1 MFINSK
7 EDLINYFHQG
17 AKKDLLIGVENEKF
31 LFDGSTNSRAT
42 YQKINQVLNYLKKF
56 GWKEIKEGKNII
68 GLSQNGKNISL
79 EPGNQIEL
87 AGTKLKNIH
96 EMCSESFV
104 FLDQM
109 KKTCND
115 LNLKMISVGFDPI
128 TKIENVPK
136 NPKQRYKIMTIEMPK
151 HGKSSLEMMYQT
163 CGTQVNLDYNSE
175 SDFKIKFKL
184 ASFLTPVSVALFA
197 NSSIKEMKLSNF
209 LSYRS
214 KIWQNTSRGGLPE
227 IFLEDMDFEKY
238 ADMSLNMPLLFI
250 LQNSKYI
257 NTEGKTFKDFIN
269 GNIKEIENKKPT
281 LKDFEIHLATIFTE
295 VRLKQ
300 YIEIRSLDACEW
312 DCHCAGPAF
321 YTGLLYGNLDEAYEI
336 INKWNK
342 SDVMNAYIEAPE
354 KGLNTM
360 INNKSIL
367 EWSKI
372 LLNLSKK
379 GLQKR
384 NIKNKSGKD
393 ESIFLKNIE
402 NTLLNKKTKA
412 EKTIEDF
419 NEKKGIDFFYE

>member
-42 YQKINQVLNYLKKF
+42 YSKVKDALHYLKKF
-56 GWKEIKEGKNII
+56 GWKETTEGENLI
-68 GLSQNGKNISL
+68 GLKDNGKNISL

-87 AGTKLKNIH
+87 SGEKLKNIH
-96 EMCSESFV
+96 EACSESFI

-109 KKTCND
+109 KKACKELD
-115 LNLKMISVGFDPI
+115 LKMMSIGFDPI
-128 TKIENVPK
+128 SKIENIPK
-136 NPKQRYKIMTIEMPK
+136 NPKKRYEIMTKEMPK
-151 HGKSSLEMMYQT
+151 HGKLSLDMMYLT
-163 CGTQVNLDYNSE
+163 CGTQINLDYDSE
-175 SDFKIKFKL
+175 IDFKKKFKL
-184 ASFLTPVSVALFA
+184 ASYLTPISIALFA
-197 NSSIKEMKLSNF
+197 NSSIKQMKSSNF
-209 LSYRS
+209 ISYRS
-214 KIWQNTSRGGLPE
+214 KVWQSTSRGGLPQ

-257 NTEGKTFKDFIN
+257 NTAGKTFKDFIN

-281 LKDFEIHLATIFTE
+281 FKDFETHLATIFTE
-295 VRLKQ
+295 VRLKK

-321 YTGLLYGNLDEAYEI
+321 YTGLLYGNLDEAYEV

-342 SDVMNAYIEAPE
+342 LDVMNAYLEAPK
-354 KGLNTM
+354 KGLGTM

-402 NTLLNKKTKA
+402 NTLLDKKTKA

>member
-197 NSSIKEMKLSNF
+197 NSPIKAMKLSNF

-238 ADMSLNMPLLFI
+238 VDMSLNMPLLFI

-342 SDVMNAYIEAPE
+342 SDVMNAYVEAPE

>member
-17 AKKDLLIGVENEKF
+17 SKKELFVGVENEKF
-31 LFDGSTNSRAT
+31 LFDQSSNSRAT
-42 YQKINQVLNYLKKF
+42 YLKVKDLLYYLKKF
-56 GWKEIKEGKNII
+56 GWQEVTEGENLI
-68 GLSQNGKNISL
+68 GLKDNGKNISL

-87 AGTKLKNIH
+87 SGEKLKNIH
-96 EMCSESFV
+96 EACSESFI

-109 KKTCND
+109 KKACKELD
-115 LNLKMISVGFDPI
+115 LKMMSIGFDPFS
-128 TKIENVPK
+128 KIENVPK
-136 NPKQRYKIMTIEMPK
+136 NPKKRYEIMTTEMPK
-151 HGKSSLEMMYQT
+151 HGKLSLDMMYRT
-163 CGTQVNLDYNSE
+163 CGTQINLDYDSE
-175 SDFKIKFKL
+175 LDFKKKFKL
-184 ASFLTPVSVALFA
+184 ASYLTPISIALFA
-197 NSSIKEMKLSNF
+197 NSSIKEMKSSNF

-214 KIWQNTSRGGLPE
+214 KVWQNTSRGGLPQN
-227 IFLEDMDFEKY
+227 FLEDMDFEKY

-281 LKDFEIHLATIFTE
+281 FKDFEIHLATIFTE

-372 LLNLSKK
+372 FLNLSRN
-379 GLQKR
+379 GLIKR
-384 NIKNKSGKD
+384 NIKNNSKKD
-393 ESIFLKNIE
+393 ESIFLKSIE
-402 NTLLNKKTKA
+402 NTIVDKKTKA
-412 EKTIEDF
+412 EKTIDAF
-419 NEKKGIDFFYE
+419 KTKKEINFFYE

>member
-17 AKKDLLIGVENEKF
+17 SKKELFVGVENEKF
-31 LFDGSTNSRAT
+31 LFDQSSNSRVT
-42 YQKINQVLNYLKKF
+42 YSKVRDVLYYLKKF
-56 GWKEIKEGKNII
+56 GWQEVTEGENLI
-68 GLSQNGKNISL
+68 GLKDNGKSISL

-87 AGTKLKNIH
+87 SGEKLKNIH
-96 EMCSESFV
+96 DACSESFI

-109 KKTCND
+109 KKACKELD
-115 LNLKMISVGFDPI
+115 LKMMSIGFDPI
-128 TKIENVPK
+128 SKIENIPK
-136 NPKQRYKIMTIEMPK
+136 NPKKRYEIMTKEMPK
-151 HGKSSLEMMYQT
+151 HGKLSLDMMYRT
-163 CGTQVNLDYNSE
+163 CGTQINLDYNSE
-175 SDFKIKFKL
+175 LDFKKKFKL
-184 ASFLTPVSVALFA
+184 VSYLTPISIALFA
-197 NSSIKEMKLSNF
+197 NSSIKEMKSSNF

-214 KIWQNTSRGGLPE
+214 KVWQSTSRGGLPK

-257 NTEGKTFKDFIN
+257 NAEGKTFKDFID
-269 GNIKEIENKKPT
+269 GNIKTIENKKPT
-281 LKDFEIHLATIFTE
+281 FKDFETHLATIFTE
-295 VRLKQ
+295 VRLKK
-300 YIEIRSLDACEW
+300 YIEIRSLDTCEW
-312 DCHCAGPAF
+312 NCHCAGPAF
-321 YTGLLYGNLDEAYEI
+321 YTGLLYGNLDETYEV

-342 SDVMNAYIEAPE
+342 LDVMNAYLEAPK
-354 KGLNTM
+354 KGLGTM

-393 ESIFLKNIE
+393 ESIFLKSIE
-402 NTLLNKKTKA
+402 NTLSNKKTKA

>member
-17 AKKDLLIGVENEKF
+17 AKKELFIGVENEKF
-31 LFDGSTNSRAT
+31 LFDQSTSSRAT
-42 YQKINQVLNYLKKF
+42 YSKVKDVLYYLKEF
-56 GWKEIKEGKNII
+56 GWQEVTEGENLI
-68 GLSQNGKNISL
+68 GLKDNGKNISL

-87 AGTKLKNIH
+87 SGEKLKNIH
-96 EMCSESFV
+96 DACSESFI

-109 KKTCND
+109 KKACKELD
-115 LNLKMISVGFDPI
+115 LKMMSIGFDPI
-128 TKIENVPK
+128 SKIENIPK
-136 NPKQRYKIMTIEMPK
+136 NPKKRYEIMTKEMPK
-151 HGKSSLEMMYQT
+151 HGKLSLDMMYRT
-163 CGTQVNLDYNSE
+163 CGTQINLDYDSE
-175 SDFKIKFKL
+175 IDFKKKFKL
-184 ASFLTPVSVALFA
+184 ASYLTPISIALFA
-197 NSSIKEMKLSNF
+197 NSSIKEMKSSNF

-214 KIWQNTSRGGLPE
+214 KVWQSTSRGGLPQ

-257 NTEGKTFKDFIN
+257 NTESKTFKDFID
-269 GNIKEIENKKPT
+269 GNIKEIKNKKPT
-281 LKDFEIHLATIFTE
+281 FKDFETHLATIFTE
-295 VRLKQ
+295 IRLKK
-300 YIEIRSLDACEW
+300 YIEIRSLDTCEW
-312 DCHCAGPAF
+312 SCHCAGPAF
-321 YTGLLYGNLDEAYEI
+321 YTGLLYGNLDETYEV

-342 SDVMNAYIEAPE
+342 LDVMNAYLEAPK
-354 KGLNTM
+354 KGLGTM

>member
-17 AKKDLLIGVENEKF
+17 SKKELFIGVENEKF
-31 LFDGSTNSRAT
+31 LFDQSSNSRAT
-42 YQKINQVLNYLKKF
+42 YLKVKNVLYYLKKF
-56 GWKEIKEGKNII
+56 GWQEVTEGENLI
-68 GLSQNGKNISL
+68 GLKDNRKNISL

-87 AGTKLKNIH
+87 SGEKLKNIH
-96 EMCSESFV
+96 EACSESFI

-109 KKTCND
+109 KKVCEELD
-115 LNLKMISVGFDPI
+115 LKMMSIGFDPI
-128 TKIENVPK
+128 SKIENVPK
-136 NPKQRYKIMTIEMPK
+136 NPKKRYEIMTTEMPK
-151 HGKSSLEMMYQT
+151 NGKLSLDMMYRT
-163 CGTQVNLDYNSE
+163 CGTQINLDYDSE
-175 SDFKIKFKL
+175 LDFKKKFKL
-184 ASFLTPVSVALFA
+184 ASYLTPISIALFA
-197 NSSIKEMKLSNF
+197 NSSIKEMKSSNF

-214 KIWQNTSRGGLPE
+214 KVWQSTSRGGLPQ

-238 ADMSLNMPLLFI
+238 TDMSLDMPLLFI

-257 NTEGKTFKDFIN
+257 NAEGKTFKDFID
-269 GNIKEIENKKPT
+269 GNIEAIENKKPT
-281 LKDFEIHLATIFTE
+281 FKDFETHLATIFTE
-295 VRLKQ
+295 VRLKK

-312 DCHCAGPAF
+312 NCHCSGPAF
-321 YTGLLYGNLDEAYEI
+321 YTGLLYGNLDEVLEVVS
-336 INKWNK
+336 KWNK
-342 SDVMNAYIEAPE
+342 QDIMNAYLEAPK
-354 KGLNTM
+354 KGLSTI
-360 INNKSIL
+360 INSKSIL
-367 EWSKI
+367 EWSEV

-412 EKTIEDF
+412 EKIIEDF

>member
-17 AKKDLLIGVENEKF
+17 SKKELFVGVENEKF
-31 LFDGSTNSRAT
+31 LFDQSSNSRVT
-42 YQKINQVLNYLKKF
+42 YSKVRDVLYYLKKF
-56 GWKEIKEGKNII
+56 GWQEVTEGENLI
-68 GLSQNGKNISL
+68 GLKDNGKNISL

-87 AGTKLKNIH
+87 SGEKLKNIH
-96 EMCSESFV
+96 EACSESFI

-109 KKTCND
+109 KKACEELD
-115 LNLKMISVGFDPI
+115 LKMMSIGFDPI
-128 TKIENVPK
+128 SKIENIPK
-136 NPKQRYKIMTIEMPK
+136 NPKKRYEIMTTEMPK
-151 HGKSSLEMMYQT
+151 HGKLSLDMMYRT
-163 CGTQVNLDYNSE
+163 CGTQINLDYDSE
-175 SDFKIKFKL
+175 LDFKKKFKL
-184 ASFLTPVSVALFA
+184 ASYLTPISIALFA
-197 NSSIKEMKLSNF
+197 NSSIKEMKSSNF

-214 KIWQNTSRGGLPE
+214 KVWQSTSRGGLPQ

-257 NTEGKTFKDFIN
+257 NTAGKTFKDFIN
-269 GNIKEIENKKPT
+269 GNIKEIENKKAT
-281 LKDFEIHLATIFTE
+281 FKDFETHLSTIFTE
-295 VRLKQ
+295 IRLKK
-300 YIEIRSLDACEW
+300 YIEIRSLDTCEW
-312 DCHCAGPAF
+312 NCHCAGPAF
-321 YTGLLYGNLDEAYEI
+321 YTGLLYGNLDEVLAVVS
-336 INKWNK
+336 KWNK
-342 SDVMNAYIEAPE
+342 LDVMNAYLEAPK
-354 KGLNTM
+354 KGLGTM

-372 LLNLSKK
+372 LLNLYKK

-412 EKTIEDF
+412 EKTLEDF

>member
-17 AKKDLLIGVENEKF
+17 AKKELFIGVENEKF
-31 LFDGSTNSRAT
+31 LFDQSSSSRAT
-42 YQKINQVLNYLKKF
+42 YSKVKDVLYYLKEF
-56 GWKEIKEGKNII
+56 GWQEVTEGENLI
-68 GLSQNGKNISL
+68 GLKDNGKNISL

-87 AGTKLKNIH
+87 SGEKLKNIH
-96 EMCSESFV
+96 DACSESFI

-109 KKTCND
+109 KKACKELD
-115 LNLKMISVGFDPI
+115 LKMMSIGFDPI
-128 TKIENVPK
+128 SKIENIPK
-136 NPKQRYKIMTIEMPK
+136 NPKKRYEIMTKEMPK
-151 HGKSSLEMMYQT
+151 HGKLSLDMMYRT
-163 CGTQVNLDYNSE
+163 CGTQINLDYDSE
-175 SDFKIKFKL
+175 IDFKKKFKL
-184 ASFLTPVSVALFA
+184 ASYLTPISIALFA
-197 NSSIKEMKLSNF
+197 NSSIKEMKSSNF

-214 KIWQNTSRGGLPE
+214 KVWQSTSRGGLPQ

-257 NTEGKTFKDFIN
+257 NTEGKTFKDFID
-269 GNIKEIENKKPT
+269 GNIKEIKNKKPT
-281 LKDFEIHLATIFTE
+281 FKDFETHLATIFTE
-295 VRLKQ
+295 IRLKK
-300 YIEIRSLDACEW
+300 YIEIRSLDTCEW
-312 DCHCAGPAF
+312 SCHCAGPAF
-321 YTGLLYGNLDEAYEI
+321 YTGLLYGNLDETYEV

-342 SDVMNAYIEAPE
+342 LDVMNAYLEAPK
-354 KGLNTM
+354 KGLGTM

-412 EKTIEDF
+412 EKTLEDF

>member
-17 AKKDLLIGVENEKF
+17 SKKEQFVGVENEKF
-31 LFDGSTNSRAT
+31 LFDQSSNSRAT
-42 YQKINQVLNYLKKF
+42 YLKVKDVLYYLKKF
-56 GWKEIKEGKNII
+56 GWQEVTEEENLI
-68 GLSQNGKNISL
+68 GLKDNGKNISL

-87 AGTKLKNIH
+87 SGEKLKNIH
-96 EMCSESFV
+96 DACSESFI

-109 KKTCND
+109 KKACKELD
-115 LNLKMISVGFDPI
+115 LKMMSIGFDPI
-128 TKIENVPK
+128 SKIENIPK
-136 NPKQRYKIMTIEMPK
+136 NPKKRYEIMTKEMPK
-151 HGKSSLEMMYQT
+151 HGKLSLDMMYRT
-163 CGTQVNLDYNSE
+163 CGTQINLDYDSE
-175 SDFKIKFKL
+175 IDFKKKFKL
-184 ASFLTPVSVALFA
+184 ASYLTPISIALFA
-197 NSSIKEMKLSNF
+197 NSSIKEMKSSNF

-214 KIWQNTSRGGLPE
+214 KVWQNTSRGGLPQN
-227 IFLEDMDFEKY
+227 FLEDMDFEKY

-257 NTEGKTFKDFIN
+257 NTEGKTFKDFID
-269 GNIKEIENKKPT
+269 GNIKEIKNKKPT
-281 LKDFEIHLATIFTE
+281 FKDFETHLATIFTE
-295 VRLKQ
+295 VRLKN
-300 YIEIRSLDACEW
+300 YIEIRSIDACEW
-312 DCHCAGPAF
+312 SCHCAGPAF
-321 YTGLLYGNLDEAYEI
+321 YVGLLYGNLEEAYEV
-336 INKWNK
+336 INNWNK
-342 SDVMNAYIEAPE
+342 LDVMNAYLEAPK
-354 KGLNTM
+354 KGLATM

-412 EKTIEDF
+412 EKIIEDF

>member
-7 EDLINYFHQG
+7 KDLINYFHQG
-17 AKKDLLIGVENEKF
+17 SKKELFVGVENEKF
-31 LFDGSTNSRAT
+31 LFDQSNNSRAT
-42 YQKINQVLNYLKKF
+42 YLKVKDVLYYLKKF
-56 GWKEIKEGKNII
+56 GWQEVTEGENLI
-68 GLSQNGKNISL
+68 GLKDNKKNISL

-87 AGTKLKNIH
+87 SGEKLKNIH
-96 EMCSESFV
+96 DACSESFI

-109 KKTCND
+109 KKACKELD
-115 LNLKMISVGFDPI
+115 LKMMSIGFDPI
-128 TKIENVPK
+128 SKIENIPK
-136 NPKQRYKIMTIEMPK
+136 NPKKRYEIMTKEMPK
-151 HGKSSLEMMYQT
+151 RGKLSLDMMYRT
-163 CGTQVNLDYNSE
+163 CGTQINLDYDSE
-175 SDFKIKFKL
+175 IDFKKKFKL
-184 ASFLTPVSVALFA
+184 ASYLTPISIALFA
-197 NSSIKEMKLSNF
+197 NSSIKEMKSSNF

-214 KIWQNTSRGGLPE
+214 KVWQNTSRGGLPQN
-227 IFLEDMDFEKY
+227 FLEDMDFEKY

-257 NTEGKTFKDFIN
+257 NTEGKTFKDFID

-281 LKDFEIHLATIFTE
+281 FKDFETHLATIFTE
-295 VRLKQ
+295 IRLKK
-300 YIEIRSLDACEW
+300 YIEIRSLDTCEW
-312 DCHCAGPAF
+312 SCHCAGPAF
-321 YTGLLYGNLDEAYEI
+321 YTGLLYGNLDETYEV

-342 SDVMNAYIEAPE
+342 LDVMNAYLEAPK
-354 KGLNTM
+354 KGLGTM

-412 EKTIEDF
+412 EKTLEDF

>member
-17 AKKDLLIGVENEKF
+17 AKKDLFIGVENEKF

-96 EMCSESFV
+96 EVCSESFV

-163 CGTQVNLDYNSE
+163 CGTQVNLDYDSE
-175 SDFKIKFKL
+175 PDFKIKFKL

-197 NSSIKEMKLSNF
+197 NSPIKAMKLSNF

-238 ADMSLNMPLLFI
+238 VDMSLNMPLLFI

-257 NTEGKTFKDFIN
+257 NAEGKTFKDFIN

-342 SDVMNAYIEAPE
+342 SDVMNAYVEAPE

>member
-31 LFDGSTNSRAT
+31 LFDQSSNSRAT
-42 YQKINQVLNYLKKF
+42 YSKVKDVLHYLKKF
-56 GWKEIKEGKNII
+56 GWKETTEGENLI
-68 GLSQNGKNISL
+68 GLKDNGKNISL

-163 CGTQVNLDYNSE
+163 CGTQVNLDYDSE

-238 ADMSLNMPLLFI
+238 VDMSLNMPLLFI

-257 NTEGKTFKDFIN
+257 NAEGKTFKDFIN

-342 SDVMNAYIEAPE
+342 SDVMNAYVEAPE

>member
-238 ADMSLNMPLLFI
+238 VDMSLNMPLLFI

-257 NTEGKTFKDFIN
+257 NAEGKTFKDFIN

-342 SDVMNAYIEAPE
+342 SDVMNAYVEAPE

>member
-17 AKKDLLIGVENEKF
+17 AKKDLFIGVENEKF

-68 GLSQNGKNISL
+68 GLSKNGKNISL

-87 AGTKLKNIH
+87 AGAKLKNIH
-96 EMCSESFV
+96 ETCSESFV

-109 KKTCND
+109 KKACEEI
-115 LNLKMISVGFDPI
+115 NLKMISVGFDPI

-163 CGTQVNLDYNSE
+163 CGTQVNLDYDSE

-238 ADMSLNMPLLFI
+238 VDMSLNMPLLFI

-257 NTEGKTFKDFIN
+257 NAEGKTFKDFIN

-342 SDVMNAYIEAPE
+342 SDVMNAYVETPE

>member
-17 AKKDLLIGVENEKF
+17 SKKELFVGVENEKF
-31 LFDGSTNSRAT
+31 LFDQSSNSRAT
-42 YQKINQVLNYLKKF
+42 YLKVKNVLYYLKKF
-56 GWKEIKEGKNII
+56 GWQEVTEGENLI
-68 GLSQNGKNISL
+68 GLKDNRKNISL

-87 AGTKLKNIH
+87 SGEKLKNIH
-96 EMCSESFV
+96 EACSESFI
-104 FLDQM
+104 FSDQM
-109 KKTCND
+109 KKVCEELD
-115 LNLKMISVGFDPI
+115 LKMMSIGFDPI
-128 TKIENVPK
+128 SKIENVPK
-136 NPKQRYKIMTIEMPK
+136 NPKKRYEIMTTEMPK
-151 HGKSSLEMMYQT
+151 NGKLSLDMMYRT
-163 CGTQVNLDYNSE
+163 CGTQINLDYNSE
-175 SDFKIKFKL
+175 LDFKKKFKL
-184 ASFLTPVSVALFA
+184 ASYLTPISIALFA
-197 NSSIKEMKLSNF
+197 NSSIKEMKSSNF

-214 KIWQNTSRGGLPE
+214 KVWQSTSRGGLPP

-238 ADMSLNMPLLFI
+238 TDMSLDMPLLFI

-257 NTEGKTFKDFIN
+257 NAKGKTFKDFID
-269 GNIKEIENKKPT
+269 GNIETIENKKPT
-281 LKDFEIHLATIFTE
+281 FKDFETHLATIFTE
-295 VRLKQ
+295 VRLKK

-312 DCHCAGPAF
+312 SCHCSGPAF
-321 YTGLLYGNLDEAYEI
+321 YTGLIYGNLDETYEV

-342 SDVMNAYIEAPE
+342 LDVMNAYLEAPK
-354 KGLNTM
+354 KGLATM

-384 NIKNKSGKD
+384 KIKNKGGKD

-402 NTLLNKKTKA
+402 NTLLDKKTKA
-412 EKTIEDF
+412 EKMLEDF

>member
-151 HGKSSLEMMYQT
+151 QGKLSLNMMYQT
-163 CGTQVNLDYNSE
+163 CGTQINLDYISE
-175 SDFKIKFKL
+175 HDFKMKFKL

-197 NSSIKEMKLSNF
+197 NSPIKAMKLSNF

-238 ADMSLNMPLLFI
+238 VDMSLNMPLLFI